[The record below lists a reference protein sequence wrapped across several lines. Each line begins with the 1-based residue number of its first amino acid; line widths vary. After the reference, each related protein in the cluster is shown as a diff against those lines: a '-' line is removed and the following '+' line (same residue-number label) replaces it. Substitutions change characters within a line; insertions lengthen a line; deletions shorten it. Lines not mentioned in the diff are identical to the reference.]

1 VTITPAA
8 AGTETA
14 GTAAS
19 STTTSRTQ
27 RGLGQ
32 DAFLKLLVTQ
42 LENQDP
48 TQPKEDTEFIA
59 QLAVFSQLEKLTE
72 IAASLKTLTA
82 QLTAQETGGSDAAG
96 SGPTGNAPTVEA

>member
-1 VTITPAA
+1 MNITPAA
-8 AGTETA
+8 AGSEVA
-14 GTAAS
+14 GTS
-19 STTTSRTQ
+19 TPTTTPRTQ

-59 QLAVFSQLEKLTE
+59 QLASS
-72 IAASLKTLTA
+72 AS
-82 QLTAQETGGSDAAG
+82 SR
-96 SGPTGNAPTVEA
+96 SSPRSRPRSRR

>member
-1 VTITPAA
+1 MTITPAA
-8 AGTETA
+8 AGSEVA
-14 GTAAS
+14 GTAA
-19 STTTSRTQ
+19 TTPTLNKQ

-48 TQPKEDTEFIA
+48 TQPKEDTEFIS
-59 QLAVFSQLEKLTE
+59 QLAVFSQLEKLSE

-82 QLTAQETGGSDAAG
+82 QLTTQKTGGTDAAG
-96 SGPTGNAPTVEA
+96 SATSATTPAVDA

>member
-1 VTITPAA
+1 MNITPAA
-8 AGTETA
+8 AGSEVA
-14 GTAAS
+14 GTTTP
-19 STTTSRTQ
+19 TTTRTQ

-59 QLAVFSQLEKLTE
+59 QLAAFSQLEKLTE

-82 QLTAQETGGSDAAG
+82 QLETQNPGGTDAAG
-96 SGPTGNAPTVEA
+96 STTSATTPAVGA